1 MRGPR
6 RVAPGAFI
14 IASLPSGPSAAASTV
29 SGEVPTAE
37 AKSGPLAAEEPDRQ
51 QAGEQLRQRHGQPHA
66 VHLQHPGQ
74 QKQPQQQEA
83 EGAGKRDNGGGAP
96 IGQGGKE
103 GGGEDI
109 YPGEEE
115 SGGEP
120 SKAVQAMAYTWEP
133 GVEKIPTTTPDRAR
147 ATARI
152 ATDETRINRRQ

>member
-96 IGQGGKE
+96 IGQGG
-103 GGGEDI
+103 
-109 YPGEEE
+109 EEE
-115 SGGEP
+115 KIFTPAKRKAGANRRKP
-120 SKAVQAMAYTWEP
+120 SRAMAYTWEP

>member
-14 IASLPSGPSAAASTV
+14 MASLPSGPSAAASTV
-29 SGEVPTAE
+29 SGEIPTAE
-37 AKSGPLAAEEPDRQ
+37 AEVGPLAAEEPDRQ

-66 VHLQHPGQ
+66 VHLQQPGQ

-120 SKAVQAMAYTWEP
+120 AEAVQGD
-133 GVEKIPTTTPDRAR
+133 GVHLGAGRGEDPCA
-147 ATARI
+147 AG
-152 ATDETRINRRQ
+152 N